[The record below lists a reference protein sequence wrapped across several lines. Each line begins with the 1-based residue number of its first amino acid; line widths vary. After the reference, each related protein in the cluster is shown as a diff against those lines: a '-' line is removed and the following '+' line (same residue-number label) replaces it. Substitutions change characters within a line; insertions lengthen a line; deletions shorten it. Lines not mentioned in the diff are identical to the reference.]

1 MRTSPGRAAEYARRG
16 HSRRFRAGED
26 PDPRAKYVAPVRM
39 SFMYP
44 EVRQERRRILQ
55 ELLTR
60 HETDGVEV
68 HTEVLPICKYSQV
81 EECVPLLTQ

>member
-1 MRTSPGRAAEYARRG
+1 
-16 HSRRFRAGED
+16 
-26 PDPRAKYVAPVRM
+26 M

-44 EVRQERRRILQ
+44 EVRQQRRRILQ